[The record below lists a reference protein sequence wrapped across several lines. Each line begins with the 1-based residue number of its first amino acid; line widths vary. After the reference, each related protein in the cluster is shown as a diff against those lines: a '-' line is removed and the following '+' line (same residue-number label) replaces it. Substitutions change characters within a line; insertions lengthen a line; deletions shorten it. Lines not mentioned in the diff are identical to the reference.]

1 MQFLWKYIDD
11 LVGKGLQWYV
21 IAQLLFYA
29 SSTFVPL
36 ALPLSVLLSSLMTFG
51 NFGERYELVAMK
63 SAGISLRNTMK
74 PLVFTAILISVG
86 AFYFSNDV
94 LPVAN
99 LKMRALLYDVRE
111 QKPAVSIMEGV
122 FYNGIEDYVIRV
134 GSKEKDGKT
143 INNVIIFDHTDRMGN
158 NNMTLAERGTMEF
171 TEDKR
176 FLIFNLYNGVNYLED
191 LNSRKKEERRPL
203 QRTTF
208 KEQYVRIDLSEFAL
222 TRTSEEFF
230 KGNYTMLNLHQLN
243 IVYDSLRRNLN
254 KNNEKFSKKFTRDF
268 LFYYSN
274 SGKPRSKKENKII
287 KNNVQVLKNNLLSEA
302 INQPSKFNSQQTI
315 ISVSQDSV
323 YKQIKDQK
331 IKENIIANF
340 DKKEQFGIIET
351 AIEISRRAKEN
362 IFFENMDIINKV
374 KIINRHLVEYHR
386 KFTLSIAC
394 LICFLIGAPLGA
406 IIRRGGFGLPV
417 VVSVLFF
424 LFYHVISIIGE
435 KFAKESVFPVY
446 IGMWISTFVM
456 LPIGALIAYKAITD
470 SPILDA
476 EIWTRFFK
484 KLYLIRKEKKI
495 GNRE

>member
-21 IAQLLFYA
+21 ITQLLFYA
-29 SSTFVPL
+29 SSTFIPL

-74 PLVFTAILISVG
+74 SLVFTAIIISVG

-111 QKPAVSIMEGV
+111 QKPAVSIIEGV
-122 FYNGIEDYVIRV
+122 FYNGIENYVIRV

-171 TEDKR
+171 TDDKR
-176 FLIFNLYNGVNYLED
+176 FLIFHLFNGTNYLED
-191 LNSRKKEERRPL
+191 LSSRKKEESRPL

-222 TRTSEEFF
+222 TRTKEEFF
-230 KGNYTMLNLHQLN
+230 KGNYSMLNLHQLN
-243 IVYDSLRRNLN
+243 IVYDSLSKNLN
-254 KNNEKFSKKFTRDF
+254 KNKERFSKKFTKDF
-268 LFYYSN
+268 LFYYN
-274 SGKPRSKKENKII
+274 AELTKKQNITDNAQQTANIKLQSENKI
-287 KNNVQVLKNNLLSEA
+287 V
-302 INQPSKFNSQQTI
+302 
-315 ISVSQDSV
+315 
-323 YKQIKDQK
+323 KDLTEK
-331 IKENIIANF
+331 KKLKENIIDNF
-340 DKKEQFGIIET
+340 DKMEKTGIIET
-351 AIEISRRAKEN
+351 AIEIARRAKEN
-362 IFFENMDIINKV
+362 IFFENMDDINRV

-386 KFTLSIAC
+386 KFTLSLAC

-435 KFAKESVFPVY
+435 KAAKESIFPVY
-446 IGMWISTFVM
+446 IGMWISTIVM
-456 LPIGALIAYKAITD
+456 LPIGLIIAYKAITD

-476 EIWTRFFK
+476 EKWTRFFK
-484 KLYLIRKEKKI
+484 KLYLIRKEKK
-495 GNRE
+495 EESSE